1 MCSGLACKNLKD
13 KGGVGRGTRRLH
25 KCKCTA
31 HRLLLSVP
39 TSADGPHPRTTKHR
53 ETDWEGLRRMPAQPP
68 AKTKLFSHPATSQ
81 GLSSAPPAAQRL
93 RFTAPEAGRGAGEGG
108 ALPTAGREGR
118 GQAEAWFQFG
128 SLLRIY
134 AAPVHVLVSAGK
146 GKGTAR
152 FRLGAAG
159 LRVCIRPSDRSLR
172 WSRETARPARLSG
185 FWAVAGILGGG
196 GGAAVGR
203 ELRVR
208 VPGRGRQWKQGEGA
222 RAHPRGAAAGGG
234 TGGAGLRGSP
244 APIKAAAGAGGL
256 TPPPACPG
264 SDARSRRAPRAGRG
278 RGRRRRRRRP
288 PGRRGRRRAAG
299 NP

>member
-1 MCSGLACKNLKD
+1 MGPTPGQPSTERQTGKGFAGCPHNPQLKPN
-13 KGGVGRGTRRLH
+13 
-25 KCKCTA
+25 
-31 HRLLLSVP
+31 S
-39 TSADGPHPRTTKHR
+39 
-53 ETDWEGLRRMPAQPP
+53 
-68 AKTKLFSHPATSQ
+68 SHPATSQ

-196 GGAAVGR
+196 GAAVGR

-222 RAHPRGAAAGGG
+222 RAHPHGAAAGGG

-244 APIKAAAGAGGL
+244 APIRAAAGAGGL